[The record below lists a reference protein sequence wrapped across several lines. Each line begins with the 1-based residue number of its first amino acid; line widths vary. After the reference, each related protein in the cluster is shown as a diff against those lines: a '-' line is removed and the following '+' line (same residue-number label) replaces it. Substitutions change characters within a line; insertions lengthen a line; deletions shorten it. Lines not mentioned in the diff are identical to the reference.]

1 MAHPSA
7 EEFIQTLLATLDDLP
22 PGFARR
28 LEEVLKQ
35 PHVDRSQAMRE
46 LFEEFA
52 GERDEDAARE

>member
-1 MAHPSA
+1 MANSSA

-22 PGFARR
+22 PGFGRR

-35 PHVDRSQAMRE
+35 PHADRSQAIRE

-52 GERDEDAARE
+52 GEPSKDVARE